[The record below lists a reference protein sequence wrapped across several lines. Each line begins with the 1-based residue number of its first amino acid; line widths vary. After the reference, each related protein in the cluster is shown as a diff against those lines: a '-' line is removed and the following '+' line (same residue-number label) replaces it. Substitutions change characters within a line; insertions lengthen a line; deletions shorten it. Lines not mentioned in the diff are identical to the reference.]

1 MIPKPTPKM
10 MDYANKNWVK
20 KNIMITKETRN
31 NLLEYYGYLRQSLKV
46 SNDWFEKRKIESKID
61 ALEVL
66 LDIKANPNSP
76 ENSYPI
82 AYCFKICSPIY
93 DNHEIWKICDL
104 CGNEVDIKKEVDN
117 NCHCGGKFK

>member
-61 ALEVL
+61 SLEVL
-66 LDIKANPNSP
+66 LDIKAPSH
-76 ENSYPI
+76 
-82 AYCFKICSPIY
+82 KI
-93 DNHEIWKICDL
+93 K
-104 CGNEVDIKKEVDN
+104 N
-117 NCHCGGKFK
+117 NLK